1 MTFVA
6 CFLLVLMHV
15 ILRKNN
21 LWSSS
26 LGPMITNKGIFKKQF
41 GESDGGVFGW
51 NMLTLTMHFKPS
63 CCFLSLFPSQRSVNL
78 LNEAKK

>member
-15 ILRKNN
+15 ILRKSN

-26 LGPMITNKGIFKKQF
+26 LGPMITNKGIFRKQF
-41 GESDGGVFGW
+41 DESGGVFGW
-51 NMLTLTMHFKPS
+51 GVLTLTIRFKPS